1 MKTDQAIIAYSQSE
15 KVKAGIIWVSQCLD
29 RLQGFKGDEK
39 KGSEIT
45 VHLLLN
51 MIGHEINLAMNIT
64 NDKGWEEVKPHLER
78 ALIMFDSGVGPES
91 GLHLSKA
98 LSKVTNISQRAMEYL
113 KREGLL

>member
-15 KVKAGIIWVSQCLD
+15 KVKSGIIWISQCLD
-29 RLQGFKGDEK
+29 RLQGFGGDEK

-45 VHLLLN
+45 IHLILN
-51 MIGHEINLAMNIT
+51 MIGHEINLAANMT

-78 ALIMFDSGVGPES
+78 AMIMFDSGVGPEA

-98 LSKVTNISQRAMEYL
+98 LSKVTNISRRSMEYL
-113 KREGLL
+113 RGEDLL

>member
-1 MKTDQAIIAYSQSE
+1 MKTDQAIISYSQSE
-15 KVKAGIIWVSQCLD
+15 KVKTGIIWVSQCLD

-39 KGSEIT
+39 KGGEMT

-51 MIGHEINLAMNIT
+51 MIGHEINLAKNIT
-64 NDKGWEEVKPHLER
+64 NDRDWEEVNPHLER
-78 ALIMFDSGVGPES
+78 ALVMFDSGVGSEA

-98 LSKVTNISQRAMEYL
+98 LSKVTNISQRAMEHL